1 MKKMRILIKKDGK
14 TEIRVEGGQGDN
26 CLSFTKAVEQALG
39 TVEQRELCP
48 EYYEEPVI
56 VSDKVEVS
64 L

>member
-26 CLSFTKAVEQALG
+26 CLTFTKAIEKALG
-39 TVEQRELCP
+39 EVDDRVFCP
-48 EYYEEPVI
+48 EYHEEPVF
-56 VSDKVEVS
+56 VEDKLQET